1 MHQSANLSFQ
11 IFPSLIRLVLFFPLL
26 QLLFLLLLFF
36 FWYSTISF
44 VDSEIY
50 QTFHSNFRDVFRF
63 ENTLLYSLSTQ
74 SKLQDRAQAAQT

>member
-1 MHQSANLSFQ
+1 MHQSANLLFQ

-26 QLLFLLLLFF
+26 QLLLLF

-44 VDSEIY
+44 IDSEIY
-50 QTFHSNFRDVFRF
+50 QTFYSYFRDVFRV

>member
-1 MHQSANLSFQ
+1 MHQSANLLFQ

-26 QLLFLLLLFF
+26 QLLLLF

-44 VDSEIY
+44 IDSEIY
-50 QTFHSNFRDVFRF
+50 QTFHSYFRDVFRV

>member
-11 IFPSLIRLVLFFPLL
+11 IFTSLIRLVLFFPLL
-26 QLLFLLLLFF
+26 QLLLLLVF

-50 QTFHSNFRDVFRF
+50 QTFHYNFRDVFRF

>member
-1 MHQSANLSFQ
+1 MHQSANLSLQ
-11 IFPSLIRLVLFFPLL
+11 IFPSLIRLVLFFSLL
-26 QLLFLLLLFF
+26 QLLFF

-44 VDSEIY
+44 VDSERY

-74 SKLQDRAQAAQT
+74 SKRQDRAQAAQT

>member
-11 IFPSLIRLVLFFPLL
+11 IFPSLIRLVLFFSLL
-26 QLLFLLLLFF
+26 QLLLLFF

-74 SKLQDRAQAAQT
+74 SKRQDRAQAAQT

>member
-1 MHQSANLSFQ
+1 MHQSANLLFQ

-26 QLLFLLLLFF
+26 QLLLLF

-44 VDSEIY
+44 IDSEIY
-50 QTFHSNFRDVFRF
+50 QTFHSYFRDVFRF